1 MNGDQT
7 ARKARSPM
15 TYRAP
20 VRDLAFTLQ
29 AVAGIDQVAATGAFP
44 DYDADLMG
52 AVLEAAAQFSEGV
65 LAPLNRIGDQKGSTW
80 ADGAVT
86 AAPGFADAYR
96 QFAEGG
102 WTGLSAPAHAGGQNL
117 PKALELAAY
126 ETVHAANMAFGLCPM
141 LSLAAI
147 EALEAHGTPSQKEI
161 YLSKLV
167 SGEWTGAMV
176 LTEPGAGSD
185 LGALTA
191 TATPN
196 GDGTYALHGQKIF
209 ITWGDHDATDNIV
222 HMVLARLPDAPAGP
236 KGISLFLASK
246 FLLNEDGSLGARN
259 GFRAVGVEHKLGIHA
274 SPTCVMSYEGATAEL
289 VGQPNQGLAHMFVMM
304 NAARLAVGVE
314 GVGIAERAYQHALT
328 YALDRRQ
335 GRSAW
340 TGEANAPIVDHPDV
354 RRMLAVMKAKIA
366 AARAIC
372 LSTGVAADLAKHAAT
387 EEDRRRWK
395 GREDLFTPIA
405 KAWSTDIGC
414 EVASMGVQIHG
425 GMGFI
430 EETGAAQ
437 YYRDARIAPIYEGT
451 NGIQAMDLVGRK
463 LSQDGGQSAH
473 DLIADMKATLAVLP
487 RLYSGKPVEAFAEG
501 VAAVEAATAWL
512 LERKVA
518 ADGAADVLAAA
529 DAYLKL
535 VGDVTGGW
543 MLALGAIHARDQLD
557 GGQGDPAWLEG
568 KITLYEIYAANV
580 LAGAAGR
587 MASIHQGGALLE
599 RMSAD
604 VLAG

>member
-1 MNGDQT
+1 
-7 ARKARSPM
+7 M

-20 VRDLAFTLQ
+20 VRDLAFALQ

-44 DYDADLMG
+44 DYDADVLG

-65 LAPLNRIGDQKGSTW
+65 LAPLNRVGDQQGSTY
-80 ADGAVT
+80 ANGSVT

-96 QFAEGG
+96 QFAAGG
-102 WTGLSAPAHAGGQNL
+102 WTGLSAPTHAGGQQL

-147 EALEAHGTPSQKEI
+147 EALEAHGTPSQKDL

-176 LTEPGAGSD
+176 LTEPHAGSD

-196 GDGTYALHGQKIF
+196 GDGTYALNGQKIF

-246 FLLNEDGSLGARN
+246 YLVSGDGTLGDRN
-259 GFRAVGVEHKLGIHA
+259 AFRPVGVEHKLGIHA

-314 GVGIAERAYQHALT
+314 GVGIAERAYQQALA
-328 YALDRRQ
+328 YALERRQ
-335 GRSAW
+335 GRSVW
-340 TGEANAPIVDHPDV
+340 TGQPNAPIIDHPDV
-354 RRMLAVMKAKIA
+354 RRTLAVMKAKIA

-372 LSTGVAADLAKHAAT
+372 LSTGVAADLAKHSAEAD
-387 EEDRRRWK
+387 DRRRWK

-405 KAWSTDIGC
+405 KAWSTDVGC
-414 EVASMGVQIHG
+414 EVASLGVQIHG

-437 YYRDARIAPIYEGT
+437 HYRDARIAPIYEGT

-463 LSQDGGQSAH
+463 LSQDGGQAAR
-473 DLIADMKATLAVLP
+473 DLIADMKVTLAQLP
-487 RLYSGKPVEAFAEG
+487 MLYSGKPVERFA
-501 VAAVEAATAWL
+501 AAVEAVEDATLWL
-512 LERKVA
+512 IDAKSDATR
-518 ADGAADVLAAA
+518 AADVLAAA

-535 VGDVTGGW
+535 VGDVAGGW
-543 MLALGAIHARDQLD
+543 MLARGALHARDQLD
-557 GGQGDPAWLEG
+557 GGQGDPVWLEG
-568 KITLYEIYAANV
+568 KITLYEVYAANV
-580 LAGAAGR
+580 LGHVTSRLAAVG
-587 MASIHQGGALLE
+587 QGGALLE

>member
-1 MNGDQT
+1 
-7 ARKARSPM
+7 M

-29 AVAGIDQVAATGAFP
+29 AVAGIDEVAATGAFP
-44 DYDADLMG
+44 DYDADLLG

-65 LAPLNRIGDQKGSTW
+65 LAPLNRIGDLKGSTW
-80 ADGAVT
+80 VDGAVT

-102 WTGLSAPAHAGGQNL
+102 WTGLSAPAHAGGQQL

-147 EALEAHGTPSQKEI
+147 EALEAHGTPSQKAL
-161 YLSKLV
+161 YLTKLV

-176 LTEPGAGSD
+176 LTEPQAGSD
-185 LGALTA
+185 LGSLTT
-191 TATPN
+191 TAVPN
-196 GDGTYALHGQKIF
+196 GDGTYSLTGQKIY

-222 HMVLARLPDAPAGP
+222 HLVLARLPDAPPGP

-246 FLLNEDGSLGARN
+246 YLAAPDGALGERN
-259 GFRAVGVEHKLGIHA
+259 AFRPVGVEHKLGIHA
-274 SPTCVMSYEGATAEL
+274 SPTCVMAYEGAIAEL

-304 NAARLAVGVE
+304 NNARLAVGVQ
-314 GVGIAERAYQHALT
+314 GVGVAEGAYQHALA

-372 LSTGVAADLAKHAAT
+372 LSTGVAADLAKHAAS
-387 EEDRRRWK
+387 EEERRRWK

-405 KAWSTDIGC
+405 KAWSTDVGC

-463 LSQDGGQSAH
+463 LSQDGGQSVR
-473 DLIADMKATLAVLP
+473 DLIVDMKATLTVLP
-487 RLYSGKPVEAFAEG
+487 RLYSGRPVEALAEG
-501 VAAVEAATAWL
+501 VAAVEEATAWL
-512 LERKVA
+512 LERKGA

-529 DAYLKL
+529 DAYLRL
-535 VGDVTGGW
+535 AGDVAGGW
-543 MLALGAIHARDQLD
+543 MLALGALHARGQLD

-580 LAGAAGR
+580 LDGAAGR
-587 MASIHQGGALLE
+587 LATLRQGGALLE
-599 RMSAD
+599 RMSPE

>member
-1 MNGDQT
+1 M
-7 ARKARSPM
+7 SS
-15 TYRAP
+15 YRAP

-29 AVAGIDQVAATGAFP
+29 AVADVEAVAATGAFP
-44 DYDADLMG
+44 DYDADVMG

-65 LAPLNRIGDQKGSTW
+65 LAPLNRVGDQKGSTCV
-80 ADGAVT
+80 DGNVT
-86 AAPGFADAYR
+86 PAPGFADAYR
-96 QFAEGG
+96 QFAAGG
-102 WTGLSAPAHAGGQNL
+102 WTSLSAQAHSGGQQL

-147 EALEAHGTPSQKEI
+147 EALEAHGTDSQKAI

-176 LTEPGAGSD
+176 LTEPQAGSD

-196 GDGTYALHGQKIF
+196 GDGTYALNGQKIF

-246 FLLNEDGSLGARN
+246 YHVDADGTLGARN
-259 GFRAVGVEHKLGIHA
+259 AFHPVSVEHKLGIHG

-289 VGQPNQGLAHMFVMM
+289 VGRPNEGLSHMFVMM

-314 GVGIAERAYQHALT
+314 GVGIAERAYQHALA
-328 YALDRRQ
+328 YALERRQ

-340 TGEANAPIVDHPDV
+340 TGEANAPIIDHPDV
-354 RRMLAVMKAKIA
+354 RRTLAVMKAKIA

-372 LSTGVAADLAKHAAT
+372 LSTGVAADLARHAAD
-387 EEDRRRWK
+387 EGYRRRWK

-405 KAWSTDIGC
+405 KAWSTDVGC
-414 EVASMGVQIHG
+414 EVASLGVQVHG

-463 LSQDGGQSAH
+463 LSQDGGQAAR
-473 DLIADMKATLAVLP
+473 DLIADMKATLALLP
-487 RLYSGKPVEAFAEG
+487 KLYAGKPVERFAN
-501 VAAVEAATAWL
+501 AVEAVEDATLWL
-512 LERKVA
+512 LDAK
-518 ADGAADVLAAA
+518 ADAGRAADVLAAA

-535 VGDVTGGW
+535 LGDVTGGW
-543 MLALGAIHARDQLD
+543 MLAKGALHARAELD
-557 GGQGDPAWLEG
+557 AGQGDAAWLEG

-580 LAGAAGR
+580 LGHVSSRLAAVG
-587 MASIHQGGALLE
+587 QGGALLE

>member
-1 MNGDQT
+1 
-7 ARKARSPM
+7 M

-44 DYDADLMG
+44 DYDADLLG

-96 QFAEGG
+96 QFAAGG
-102 WTGLSAPAHAGGQNL
+102 WTSLSAPAHAGGQQL

-196 GDGTYALHGQKIF
+196 GDGTYALNGQKIF

-246 FLLNEDGSLGARN
+246 FLINEDGALGARN

-274 SPTCVMSYEGATAEL
+274 SPTCVMAYESATAEL

-314 GVGIAERAYQHALT
+314 GVGIAERAYQHALA
-328 YALDRRQ
+328 YARERRQ

-340 TGEANAPIVDHPDV
+340 TGEANAPIIDHPDV
-354 RRMLAVMKAKIA
+354 RRMLAVMKARIA

-405 KAWSTDIGC
+405 KAWSTDVGC
-414 EVASMGVQIHG
+414 DVASLGVQIHG

-463 LSQDGGQSAH
+463 LSQDGGQSAR
-473 DLIADMKATLAVLP
+473 DLIADMKATVAVLP
-487 RLYSGKPVEAFAEG
+487 RFYSGRPVEALAEG
-501 VAAVEAATAWL
+501 VQAVETATAWL
-512 LERKVA
+512 LERKGA

-543 MLALGAIHARDQLD
+543 MLALGALYARDQLD

-568 KITLYEIYAANV
+568 KITLYEVYAANV
-580 LAGAAGR
+580 LAGAGSH
-587 MASIHQGGALLE
+587 MAAVRQGGALLE

-604 VLAG
+604 LLAG

>member
-1 MNGDQT
+1 
-7 ARKARSPM
+7 M

-20 VRDLAFTLQ
+20 VRDLIFTLTE
-29 AVAGIDQVAATGAFP
+29 VAGLDAVTATGAFP
-44 DYDADLMG
+44 DFDAEVLG
-52 AVLEAAAQFSEGV
+52 AVLEAAGQFSEGV
-65 LAPLNRIGDQKGSTW
+65 LAPLNRIGDQSGSTY
-80 ADGAVT
+80 ADGDVT

-102 WTGLSAPAHAGGQNL
+102 WTGLSAPASAGGQQL

-141 LSLAAI
+141 LSLASI
-147 EALEAHGTPSQKEI
+147 EALEAVGTEAQKAT
-161 YLSKLV
+161 YLTRLV

-176 LTEPGAGSD
+176 LTEPQAGSD

-196 GDGTYALHGQKIF
+196 GDGTYSLTGQKIF

-222 HMVLARLPDAPAGP
+222 HMVLARLPDAPPGP

-246 FLLNEDGSLGARN
+246 YLVKPDGTLGARN
-259 GFRAVGVEHKLGIHA
+259 AFQPVGVEHKLGIHA
-274 SPTCVMSYEGATAEL
+274 SPTCVMAYDGATAEL

-314 GVGIAERAYQHALT
+314 GVGIAERAYQHALA
-328 YALDRRQ
+328 YAQERRQ
-335 GRSAW
+335 GRSVW
-340 TGEANAPIVDHPDV
+340 TGEANAPILDHPDV
-354 RRMLAVMKAKIA
+354 RRTLAVMKAKIA

-372 LSTGVAADLAKHAAT
+372 LSTGVAADMARHATT
-387 EEDRRRWK
+387 EEERRHWK

-405 KAWSTDIGC
+405 KAWSTDVGC
-414 EVASMGVQIHG
+414 DVASLGVQIHG

-463 LSQDGGQSAH
+463 LAQDGGDSARA
-473 DLIADMKATLAVLP
+473 LILEMKATLAELAV
-487 RLYSGKPVEAFAEG
+487 LYSGKPVERFAN
-501 VAAVEAATAWL
+501 AVEAVEDATLWL
-512 LERKVA
+512 LDAKADA
-518 ADGAADVLAAA
+518 ARAPDVLAAA

-535 VGDVTGGW
+535 LGDVIGGW
-543 MLALGAIHARDQLD
+543 MLARGALAARAILD
-557 GGQGDPAWLEG
+557 GGEGDTTWLEG
-568 KITLYEIYAANV
+568 RITLYEVYAANV
-580 LAGAAGR
+580 LGHASSRLAAVG
-587 MASIHQGGALLE
+587 QGGALLE
-599 RMSAD
+599 RMTAE
-604 VLAG
+604 VLSGG

>member
-1 MNGDQT
+1 MQNQ
-7 ARKARSPM
+7 ARLPM
-15 TYRAP
+15 TYQAP

-44 DYDADLMG
+44 DYDADLLG

-65 LAPLNRIGDQKGSTW
+65 LAPLNRIGDQKGSTF
-80 ADGAVT
+80 ADGNVT

-102 WTGLSAPAHAGGQNL
+102 WTGLSAPTHTGGQQL
-117 PKALELAAY
+117 PKALELAAF

-147 EALEAHGTPSQKEI
+147 EALEAHGTPSQKDI
-161 YLSKLV
+161 YLTRLV

-176 LTEPGAGSD
+176 LTEPQAGSD
-185 LGALTA
+185 LGALTT

-196 GDGTYALHGQKIF
+196 GDGTYALNGQKIY
-209 ITWGDHDATDNIV
+209 ITWGDHDVTENIV
-222 HMVLARLPDAPAGP
+222 HLVLARLPDAPPGP

-246 FLLNEDGSLGARN
+246 FHVMADGTLGERN
-259 GFRAVGVEHKLGIHA
+259 GFRPVGVEHKLGIHA
-274 SPTCVMSYEGATAEL
+274 SPTCVMAFEGATAEL
-289 VGQPNQGLAHMFVMM
+289 VGQPNQGLAHMFIMM
-304 NAARLAVGVE
+304 NAARLAVGVQ
-314 GVGIAERAYQHALT
+314 GVGIAERAYQHALA
-328 YALDRRQ
+328 YARDRRQ

-354 RRMLAVMKAKIA
+354 RRMLAVMKARIA

-387 EEDRRRWK
+387 AEDRRRWK

-405 KAWSTDIGC
+405 KAWSTDVGC
-414 EVASMGVQIHG
+414 DIASQGIQIHG

-437 YYRDARIAPIYEGT
+437 HYRDARIAPIYEGT

-463 LSQDGGQSAH
+463 LSQDAGQAAH
-473 DLIADMKATLAVLP
+473 DLIADMKVTLAALP
-487 RLYSGKPVEAFAEG
+487 RLYSGQPLDAFVDG
-501 VAAVEAATAWL
+501 VVAVEAATDWILA
-512 LERKVA
+512 RKSA
-518 ADGAADVLAAA
+518 SDGAADVLTAV

-543 MLALGAIHARDQLD
+543 MLALGAIHAREQLD
-557 GGQGDPAWLEG
+557 GGQGDPVWLEG
-568 KITLYEIYAANV
+568 KITLYEVYAANV
-580 LAGAAGR
+580 LVGAGGR
-587 MASIHQGGALLE
+587 MAAVRQGGALLE

-604 VLAG
+604 VLTG

>member
-1 MNGDQT
+1 MTDIRPT
-7 ARKARSPM
+7 AEATLM

-29 AVAGIDQVAATGAFP
+29 AVAGIDRVAATGAFP
-44 DYDADLMG
+44 DYDADLLG

-65 LAPLNRIGDQKGSTW
+65 LAPLNRIGDQKGSTL
-80 ADGAVT
+80 ADDAVT

-96 QFAEGG
+96 QFAAGG
-102 WTGLSAPAHAGGQNL
+102 WTGLSAPAHAGGQQL

-147 EALEAHGTPSQKEI
+147 EALEAHGTPSQKDL
-161 YLSKLV
+161 YLTKLV

-176 LTEPGAGSD
+176 LTEPQAGSD

-196 GDGTYALHGQKIF
+196 GDGTWSLTGQKIY
-209 ITWGDHDATDNIV
+209 ITWGDHEATDNIV
-222 HMVLARLPDAPAGP
+222 HLVLARLPDAPRGP

-246 FLLNEDGSLGARN
+246 YLLNDDGSLGARN
-259 GFRAVGVEHKLGIHA
+259 AFRPVGLEHKLGIHA
-274 SPTCVMSYEGATAEL
+274 SPTCVMAYEGATAEL

-314 GVGIAERAYQHALT
+314 GVGIAERAYQHALA
-328 YALDRRQ
+328 YARERRQ
-335 GRSAW
+335 GRSVW
-340 TGEANAPIVDHPDV
+340 TGEANAPIIDHPDV

-366 AARAIC
+366 AGRAIC
-372 LSTGVAADLAKHAAT
+372 LSTGVAADLAKHAST
-387 EEDRRRWK
+387 EEERRRWK
-395 GREDLFTPIA
+395 GREDLFTPVA
-405 KAWSTDIGC
+405 KAWSTEVGC

-463 LSQDGGQSAH
+463 LSQDGGQSAR
-473 DLIADMKATLAVLP
+473 DLIADMKLTLAGLP
-487 RLYSGKPVEAFAEG
+487 RLYTGKPLERFA
-501 VAAVEAATAWL
+501 AAVASVEDATLWL
-512 LERKVA
+512 LDRKAA

-529 DAYLKL
+529 DAYLTL
-535 VGDVTGGW
+535 MGDVMGGW
-543 MLALGAIHARDQLD
+543 MLAEGALYARDQLD

-568 KITLYEIYAANV
+568 KITLFEVYAANV
-580 LAGAAGR
+580 LGHASSRLAAVG
-587 MASIHQGGALLE
+587 QGGALLE
-599 RMSAD
+599 RMSVD